1 MQTAQ
6 KSWVERVKRGVFVRD
21 VWWALSLGVGLTL
34 SLYWGCT
41 GGNPGGANAPQTDLG
56 GDVHLRADAVTG
68 LELGRQP
75 DGKCKAGHRPVGAA
89 CVTDVGPC
97 AYIDCSGRGTCGVTH
112 RGLAACTCDAG
123 YHSTALECV
132 PSRTGCL
139 ERTWENFGA
148 FPVKNH
154 QEPGSWAESECIRV
168 TNVPNPVQVSMA
180 YDRGQLS
187 INGAE
192 WTTTA
197 TIKNNDVVRLRGEAH
212 SAADGGNTI
221 YMLAGDEMYGIFEY
235 RTANTD
241 RGPEVFQVGPE
252 RNYRQL
258 SDVSG
263 LLRAGDVVELD
274 GDATYSPAEFK
285 RAGTPAQPIWLRGV
299 TVRGK
304 RPVISGGEVGLSF
317 RRGHH
322 YVVDNLE
329 VTGSSEVCIRTE
341 ADGLRFIDV
350 FVHDCERHGILGADA
365 GSGTVVFD
373 RIEVMR
379 AGAERA
385 GESLKHGLYVAT
397 DYHAYPGSKLK
408 VTHSYFHDNGGNA
421 IKSRAERAE
430 VYFNWIESRDAPGA
444 YYTLEIIGF
453 QEYPEHGP
461 QNSDVVGNV
470 LVNNGGNALRFGG
483 DGSGESRGRVRLVN
497 NTILVGAKYTA
508 DGAPVVRISGG
519 FEALWLANNLLFKV
533 GEGDPALRV
542 WRHDQAEWTSGSP
555 RAKGFGNWV
564 PAGGTASEEYVPV
577 NLKETQRGGQNPG
590 LREAR
595 LAEKLD
601 VGLTDDSV
609 LVGKGSV
616 AAPSADYV
624 IDDPLTALWSSAP
637 ATRPVS
643 GSHLKPV
650 LRPEVTPPNVG
661 AL

>member
-1 MQTAQ
+1 MHTTQQ
-6 KSWVERVKRGVFVRD
+6 SWVERAERWAVVRGV
-21 VWWALSLGVGLTL
+21 WWTLFSCVGLTS
-34 SLYWGCT
+34 SLCWGCT
-41 GGNPGGANAPQTDLG
+41 GGSPTGANAPQTG
-56 GDVHLRADAVTG
+56 FGEGVHLGTEAVTG
-68 LELGRQP
+68 LQLGRQP
-75 DGKCKAGHRPVGAA
+75 DGTCNAGHRPVGAA

-97 AYIDCSGRGTCGVTH
+97 AFIDCSGRGTCGVTE
-112 RGLAACTCDAG
+112 RGLAACTCDVG
-123 YHSTALECV
+123 FQPKALECV

-148 FPVKNH
+148 FPAKNH
-154 QEPGSWAESECIRV
+154 QTPGSWAESECIRV
-168 TNVPNPVQVSMA
+168 TDVPNPVSVSMA

-187 INGAE
+187 LNGGE
-192 WTTTA
+192 WTRTA

-212 SAADGGNTI
+212 SAADGSNTI
-221 YMLAGDEMYGIFEY
+221 YMLAGTEMYGIFEY

-252 RNYRQL
+252 RKYRQL
-258 SDVSG
+258 SDVSE

-274 GDATYSPAEFK
+274 GDATYAPAEFK
-285 RAGTPAQPIWLRGV
+285 RAGTPAQPIWLRGI

-304 RPVISGGEVGLSF
+304 RPIISGGKVGLGF

-322 YVVDNLE
+322 YVVENLE
-329 VTGSSEVCIRTE
+329 VTRSSEVCIRTE

-373 RIEVMR
+373 RVEVTR

-430 VYFNWIESRDAPGA
+430 IYFNWIESRDAPGA

-497 NTILVGAKYTA
+497 NTVLVGAKYAA
-508 DGAPVVRISGG
+508 DGAPVLRISGG
-519 FEALWLANNLLFKV
+519 LEALWLSNNLLFKI
-533 GEGDPALRV
+533 GDGDPALRV
-542 WRHDQAEWTSGSP
+542 WRHDQAEWTTGSP
-555 RAKGFGNWV
+555 KASGFGNWV
-564 PAGGTASEEYVPV
+564 PAGGTASEEYFPV
-577 NLKETQRGGQNPG
+577 NLKETQRGDQNPG
-590 LREAR
+590 LREVR
-595 LAEKLD
+595 FSEKLD
-601 VGLTDDSV
+601 VGLADDSV
-609 LVGKGSV
+609 LLGKGSV

-624 IDDPLTALWSSAP
+624 IDEPLTVLWSSAP
-637 ATRPVS
+637 AKRPVS
-643 GSHLKPV
+643 GGHLKPA
-650 LRPEVTPPNVG
+650 LRPGTSTLNLG